1 MDFVLVALAAV
12 LTASVVAMGQGMIA
26 ITNFNLVVIVSGFV
40 ILFIVSYITK
50 KERVRGKKKSANL
63 HH

>member
-50 KERVRGKKKSANL
+50 KERVRGKKNSANL